1 MSLGFLEGS
10 WLESLSIENRGMEKV
25 VRNEPQPLPLKLTV
39 MLRQTV
45 PPVAYRLG
53 WIR

>member
-1 MSLGFLEGS
+1 MSLGSLEGS
-10 WLESLSIENRGMEKV
+10 WLESLSTENRSVEKV

-45 PPVAYRLG
+45 PPVANRLG